1 MQTHITPIINS
12 SLHIE
17 MRDQAFVDSPFHGR
31 RPSLHAH
38 PELELTVVLEGY
50 GKRIIGN
57 KIDKFQAGDM
67 VFLGPGVPHIW
78 LSDPAFYKE
87 DTALRSKVI
96 VMYINPKIFEQMF
109 ESMTELRGIQLM
121 IQQASMGI
129 NIFGKTKKLIA
140 EKLIDLFNKTG
151 FEKVK
156 GCLEIMHLISIS
168 EEKNFIAEKALDAAA
183 VGSSSDRLLDV
194 IQYIKENI
202 SSPVSLKDVAEV
214 ACMTIPSFCRFFK
227 SRTKMR
233 FSQYLMEERMEHA
246 RQLLI
251 EMDKPISEIAALC
264 GYNSDSHFCKV
275 FKDHTGQSP
284 HQYKSAIGFTGLS

>member
-1 MQTHITPIINS
+1 
-12 SLHIE
+12 
-17 MRDQAFVDSPFHGR
+17 MREEAFVYSPFHGR

-50 GKRIIGN
+50 GKRIIGS
-57 KIDKFQAGDM
+57 KVDRFEAGDM
-67 VFLGPGVPHIW
+67 VFLGPDVPHIW
-78 LSDPAFYKE
+78 LSDPVFYKE

-109 ESMTELRGIQLM
+109 ETMKELSGIRSM

-129 NIFGKTKKLIA
+129 SIFGKTKKLIA

-156 GCLEIMHLISIS
+156 GCLEIMHLISVS
-168 EEKNFIAEKALDAAA
+168 EEKNFIAEKVLDTAA
-183 VGSSSDRLLDV
+183 VGSNSDRLIDV

-233 FSQYLMEERMEHA
+233 FSQYLVEERMEHA

-251 EMDKPISEIAALC
+251 ELDKPISEIAALC

-284 HQYKSAIGFTGLS
+284 HQYKSAVGIMGLS

>member
-1 MQTHITPIINS
+1 
-12 SLHIE
+12 
-17 MRDQAFVDSPFHGR
+17 MRDYAFVDSPFHGR
-31 RPSLHAH
+31 RPLLHAH

-50 GKRIIGN
+50 GKRIIGG
-57 KIDKFQAGDM
+57 KVDKFQPGDM
-67 VFLGPGVPHIW
+67 VFLGPDVPHIW

-87 DTALRSKVI
+87 ETELRSKVI

-109 ESMTELRGIQLM
+109 ESMAELSGVRSM

-129 NIFGKTKKLIA
+129 SIFGKTQKLIV
-140 EKLIDLFNKTG
+140 EKLINLFQKTG

-168 EEKNFIAEKALDAAA
+168 EEKKFITEKVLDTAKT
-183 VGSSSDRLLDV
+183 GSNSDRLVDV
-194 IQYIKENI
+194 IQYIRENI

-233 FSQYLMEERMEHA
+233 FSQFLMEERMKYA

-284 HQYKSAIGFTGLS
+284 HQYKSSVSDMGLS